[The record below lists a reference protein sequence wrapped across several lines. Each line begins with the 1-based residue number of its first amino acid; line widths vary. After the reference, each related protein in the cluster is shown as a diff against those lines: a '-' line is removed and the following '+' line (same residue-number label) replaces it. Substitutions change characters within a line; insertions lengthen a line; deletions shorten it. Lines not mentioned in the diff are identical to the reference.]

1 MLGDTCYFNGEVCCV
16 LRSWIIKRSKSFLF
30 ITNGQPYLVVKVWW
44 LCMIDVTGYDRT
56 IPWFMVRVVGYS
68 TLIWWADC
76 NSLWDDAWCWLMS
89 YQMRGV
95 RVQFSAT
102 WVLVHSVYNLVDV
115 WYIMS
120 TRVHSCITF
129 FAFANI
135 RVRTC
140 NLLLQYTSQKTLSF
154 WFEYATDC
162 TIISAVNY
170 EYYIDNT
177 VRTQQWFVI

>member
-1 MLGDTCYFNGEVCCV
+1 M
-16 LRSWIIKRSKSFLF
+16 W
-30 ITNGQPYLVVKVWW
+30 
-44 LCMIDVTGYDRT
+44 
-56 IPWFMVRVVGYS
+56 
-68 TLIWWADC
+68 
-76 NSLWDDAWCWLMS
+76 LWDDAWCWLMS

-95 RVQFSAT
+95 RVRFSTT

-170 EYYIDNT
+170 EYYNRQYSQDAT
-177 VRTQQWFVI
+177 VVRNLSLSECMLVSIICGFLYIAAIYVLVIVLEITLYFFLKLWRWLWD